1 MFNIM
6 AILGFL
12 KQDRGSVTVEY
23 IILVAA
29 AGILLGVG
37 VSALM
42 NGMSGYFNSW
52 AGFFNGGS

>member
-29 AGILLGVG
+29 AGVLLGVG
-37 VSALM
+37 VHALM
-42 NGMSGYFNSW
+42 NAMSGYFNNW
-52 AGFFNGGS
+52 ATFFNTGS